1 MPHKSCGFG
10 VSLFFCWALLG
21 SPATGRAQ
29 EAGVAP
35 PWEVRQNVSALAEQA
50 RRLEPVLEQLRPAE
64 WVRQGAPEA
73 YATQLK
79 STREQLGG
87 FLDAT
92 GKLTREPERLT
103 AALEVFFR
111 LDSLGAMLSSLAAGV
126 RKYQNPA
133 LADLLESMVAE
144 GAANRERLRQYVVD
158 LAADQEQAFKVADQE
173 AQRCR
178 ALLSRQPPAK
188 NAAKKEQR

>member
-1 MPHKSCGFG
+1 MSLL
-10 VSLFFCWALLG
+10 VSSVLLG
-21 SPATGRAQ
+21 SPAMARAQ

-35 PWEVRQNVSALAEQA
+35 PWEVRKNVSALAEQA

-73 YATQLK
+73 YTAQLK

-87 FLDAT
+87 FLDSAA
-92 GKLTREPERLT
+92 KLTREPERLT

-111 LDSLGAMLSSLAAGV
+111 LDSLGATLGSLAAGV

-144 GAANRERLRQYVVD
+144 GAANRERLRQYVAD
-158 LAADQEQAFKVADQE
+158 LAADQEHAFKVADQE

-178 ALLSRQPPAK
+178 AQLSRQPPAK
-188 NAAKKEQR
+188 NAAKKEQ

>member
-1 MPHKSCGFG
+1 MPHKSCGLG
-10 VSLFFCWALLG
+10 VSLFVCWALLG
-21 SPATGRAQ
+21 SPAKGRAQ

-35 PWEVRQNVSALAEQA
+35 PWEVRKNVSVLAEQA
-50 RRLEPVLEQLRPAE
+50 RRLEPVLEQLRLAE

-73 YATQLK
+73 YAAQLK

-87 FLDAT
+87 FLDAAA
-92 GKLTREPERLT
+92 KLTREPERLT
-103 AALEVFFR
+103 VALEVFFR
-111 LDSLGAMLSSLAAGV
+111 LDSFGAMLSSLAAGV

-144 GAANRERLRQYVVD
+144 GAANRERLRQYVAD